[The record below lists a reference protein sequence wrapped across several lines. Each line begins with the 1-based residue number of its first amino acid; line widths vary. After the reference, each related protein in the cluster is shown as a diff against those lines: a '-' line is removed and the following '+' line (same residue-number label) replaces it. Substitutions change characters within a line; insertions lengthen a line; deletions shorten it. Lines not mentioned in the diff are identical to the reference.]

1 MLDETLRSRSLTA
14 NPAWRASFMTD
25 EQKRKRIELWAKI
38 IGFGAVSFF
47 VGPFVFMTL
56 QGAAGLVAL
65 LLVWT
70 AGNAFVPVCSRKVA
84 NWRLKALKAEAARNP
99 IETMERDLL
108 QKQQMHVQFGTA
120 LKGMIGTVESFGS
133 KLAKTKRE
141 HAGSPEIEALEKNYK
156 AMAQLVSQRKAT
168 YEKGK
173 QVLVQAEKNLD
184 RQRDIWE
191 LVIESRAMNKAI
203 SGDAESDFLAKLEMD
218 SAHNSIQR
226 EMHSVFADIEMGLLE
241 EGQAQQI
248 ENKIPAQLVDS
259 FMKEKIAVS
268 ILFVCLSACAQ
279 TTTFIKGSM
288 DIRFDTRTQKDKV
301 GVADVYRLDIN
312 VANSVAFVGSI
323 TNTPVIYKLG
333 FVSQAAGLVHDLNCE
348 VINPHNPT
356 QRKPIGRIYGT
367 VPISP
372 EGLYNYSSG
381 TLGISGGDQNSK
393 FSGTAQGKPIVKKK
407 ESFFSGVAKQ
417 ASEIRR
423 VIGGNVVSLIVT
435 NYDNMVFNQTVLAS
449 GPLAKYPAVTVNGEL
464 KYDYDRLIWFFNNV
478 NLAYYDKGQ
487 GIGDRLTGQISYDK
501 KRNEYVFDV
510 CVNEPPVNEASAFTT
525 ANAKDEESFFKVDTA
540 KPGLRGT
547 MRYKDQ
553 MAGDVVTASRVDID
567 LAGTQITQAQT
578 MNLFKLV
585 ILACIVPMNNE

>member
-1 MLDETLRSRSLTA
+1 MPVDLR
-14 NPAWRASFMTD
+14 AWRSQAKPRVAGFFMND
-25 EQKRKRIELWAKI
+25 EQKRKRIQLWSKI
-38 IGFGAVSFF
+38 IGFAVVSFF
-47 VGPFVFMTL
+47 VGPFVFMTF
-56 QGAAGLVAL
+56 QGAVGLVAL

-70 AGNAFVPVCSRKVA
+70 VGNAFVPVFSRKVA
-84 NWRLKALKAEAARNP
+84 NWRLKAIKAEAAKNP

-108 QKQQMHVQFGTA
+108 QKQQMHQQFGIA
-120 LKGMIGTVESFGS
+120 LKWMIGTVESFGG

-156 AMAQLVSQRKAT
+156 AMAQLVAQRKAT
-168 YEKGK
+168 YEKGR
-173 QVLVQAEKNLD
+173 QVLEQAAKNLD

-218 SAHNSIQR
+218 TAHNSIQR

-241 EGQAQQI
+241 ERTVPQF
-248 ENKIPAQLVDS
+248 ENKEPAKLSDG
-259 FMKEKIAVS
+259 FMKEKIVVS
-268 ILFVCLSACAQ
+268 MLLVCISAYAQ
-279 TTTFIKGSM
+279 PTNTSIKGTM
-288 DIRFDTRTQKDKV
+288 DIRFDTRTQKDKP

-312 VANSVAFVGSI
+312 VANSVAFIGSI

-333 FVSQAAGLVHDLNCE
+333 FVSQAAGLLHDLNCE
-348 VINPHNPT
+348 VINPHNPA
-356 QRKPIGRIYGT
+356 QRRPIGRIYGT
-367 VPISP
+367 VPITP
-372 EGLYNYSSG
+372 EGLYNYSGG

-407 ESFFSGVAKQ
+407 ESMFSRASKQ
-417 ASEIRR
+417 VSEIKRL
-423 VIGGNVVSLIVT
+423 VGGNVVSLIVT

-449 GPLAKYPAVTVNGEL
+449 GPLSKYPAVTVNGEM

-478 NLAYYDKGQ
+478 SLAYYDRGQ

-510 CVNEPPVNEASAFTT
+510 LVNEPPVSEANSFTT
-525 ANAKDEESFFKVDTA
+525 VSAKDEASFFAVDTA

-553 MAGDVVTASRVDID
+553 MAGEIVTASNVTID

-578 MNLFKLV
+578 MNLFKLI